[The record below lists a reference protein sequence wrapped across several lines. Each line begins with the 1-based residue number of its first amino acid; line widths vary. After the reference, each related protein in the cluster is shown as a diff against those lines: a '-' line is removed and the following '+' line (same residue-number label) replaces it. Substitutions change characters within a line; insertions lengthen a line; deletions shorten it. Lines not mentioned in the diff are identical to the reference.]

1 MTKRILIDA
10 NQSEETRIVYLNE
23 NKIEEF
29 DYENKDFKQIKSN
42 VYLAKITR
50 VEPSLQA
57 AFVEYGGNKQGFLA
71 FSEIHPDYYRIP
83 VEDREELENLNILS
97 KKNIIDENN
106 DIISQNETQI
116 NSDEPEI
123 LGGEDFVSNNKS
135 ISNYISRYKIQEVI
149 NRKQILL
156 VQVVK
161 EERGNKGAAM
171 TTFLSLPGRYCV
183 LMPNSNRGGGISRKI
198 TNYADRK
205 RLKAIINDFDL
216 PENSAIIVRTAG
228 SKRTKTEIKRDYT
241 YLSNLWNEIRNKTLK
256 SEAPALIHEEGSLI
270 RRTIRDIYTNDID
283 NIIVEGD
290 NGYKIAKEQMKMLV
304 PSHAKKVS
312 KFTEDTHLFQKF
324 KIEEQLEMMHQD
336 RVNLNSGGYLII
348 NQTEALVAIDVNSGK
363 STRQRN
369 IEETAFKTNIEAANE
384 IGRQLKLRDLSG
396 LIVIDFIDMEEN
408 KNNIS
413 VERKL
418 KDSLRN
424 DRARI
429 QVGNI
434 SHFGLLE
441 MSRQRLRP
449 SLVESISHVCNHC
462 NGTGK
467 VRNINSLSLYYLR
480 IIEEEINNNNINEI
494 HMQLNPSICNYIL
507 NKKRENVHEI
517 EKKYG
522 ITISIYGDEKLGYN
536 ENKFINMK
544 NNLPEFKNEQN
555 DNFNNSDETTEI
567 NKRKKRNKKQFRKK
581 KKNILDGNKNN
592 VSDDIN
598 SENTKIKKESSE
610 DTKFNSEDKKSKTKI
625 KKKND
630 LKKDKVL
637 NSEIKNKTNSKLS
650 KNSKSIVKKKKNVLE
665 KNTKDKNILEKETK
679 RKTKTNKNSISKK
692 VDVVDVSKI
701 APERKKRG
709 WWSK

>member
-1 MTKRILIDA
+1 
-10 NQSEETRIVYLNE
+10 
-23 NKIEEF
+23 
-29 DYENKDFKQIKSN
+29 
-42 VYLAKITR
+42 
-50 VEPSLQA
+50 
-57 AFVEYGGNKQGFLA
+57 
-71 FSEIHPDYYRIP
+71 
-83 VEDREELENLNILS
+83 
-97 KKNIIDENN
+97 
-106 DIISQNETQI
+106 
-116 NSDEPEI
+116 
-123 LGGEDFVSNNKS
+123 
-135 ISNYISRYKIQEVI
+135 
-149 NRKQILL
+149 
-156 VQVVK
+156 
-161 EERGNKGAAM
+161 
-171 TTFLSLPGRYCV
+171 
-183 LMPNSNRGGGISRKI
+183 
-198 TNYADRK
+198 
-205 RLKAIINDFDL
+205 
-216 PENSAIIVRTAG
+216 
-228 SKRTKTEIKRDYT
+228 
-241 YLSNLWNEIRNKTLK
+241 
-256 SEAPALIHEEGSLI
+256 
-270 RRTIRDIYTNDID
+270 
-283 NIIVEGD
+283 
-290 NGYKIAKEQMKMLV
+290 
-304 PSHAKKVS
+304 
-312 KFTEDTHLFQKF
+312 
-324 KIEEQLEMMHQD
+324 MMHQD

-581 KKNILDGNKNN
+581 KKIY
-592 VSDDIN
+592 
-598 SENTKIKKESSE
+598 
-610 DTKFNSEDKKSKTKI
+610 
-625 KKKND
+625 
-630 LKKDKVL
+630 
-637 NSEIKNKTNSKLS
+637 
-650 KNSKSIVKKKKNVLE
+650 
-665 KNTKDKNILEKETK
+665 
-679 RKTKTNKNSISKK
+679 
-692 VDVVDVSKI
+692 
-701 APERKKRG
+701 
-709 WWSK
+709 